1 MSTPEFEIVS
11 LRSGI
16 KSLRMVSNQETF
28 HPGIG
33 PMAEARILHV
43 EQQRLVERC
52 SQAGRFVIWDV
63 GLGAAANAIAAIEA
77 LKGCIANVEIHS
89 FDKTLSPLAF
99 ALENQEDLDY
109 IKPHQD
115 VIRIL
120 LKEKVV
126 LVAPNISWHLHLGD
140 FREVMLRPE
149 LPSPHAC
156 IYDPYSS
163 VSNQEMW
170 TLEHFR
176 NLAKRLDPAVPCLL
190 TNYTGSSAVR
200 VTWLLAGFYVGVG
213 ASVGKKAETT
223 VASNHLNLLEQP
235 LSAEW
240 LAKRQTS
247 QSSAPLR
254 AAQHVAATISAEDFV
269 ELSGLAQFVE
279 RESSKSG
286 SPLSAQIHDS

>member
-1 MSTPEFEIVS
+1 MSEFEIVS

-16 KSLRMVSNQETF
+16 KSLRMVANQETF

-52 SQAGRFVIWDV
+52 SQPGKFVIWDV
-63 GLGAAANAIAAIEA
+63 GLGAAANAVAAIEA
-77 LKGCIANVEIHS
+77 LIGCAADVEIHS
-89 FDKTLSPLAF
+89 FDKTLSPLEF
-99 ALENQEDLDY
+99 ALANQDDLDY
-109 IKPHQD
+109 LVPHQ
-115 VIRIL
+115 VLIQTL
-120 LKEKVV
+120 LEKKIAQVR
-126 LVAPNISWHLHLGD
+126 PNISWHLHLGD
-140 FREVMLRPE
+140 FREVMLRKD

-170 TLEHFR
+170 TLEHFK

-190 TNYTGSSAVR
+190 TNYTGSSAIR
-200 VTWLLAGFYVGVG
+200 VTWLMAGFYVGVG

-223 VASNHLNLLEQP
+223 VASNHLSLLDQP
-235 LSAEW
+235 LSTEW
-240 LAKRQTS
+240 LTKRQTS

-254 AAQHVAATISAEDFV
+254 ETQHLAATISAEDFR
-269 ELSGLAQFVE
+269 ELAGQSQF
-279 RESSKSG
+279 
-286 SPLSAQIHDS
+286 Q